1 MLRGTHHDAQRNL
14 KSGDLAPIDKKHY
27 QKERWEVVGDGDL
40 FVRCFRPQV
49 IRLVREHL
57 KAYREALP
65 DRDAFCNALDEIR
78 QHLLTEHFGV
88 RYFSQD
94 LQSVLDE
101 WEESAWKGEPQPGLE
116 VAEHSRSA
124 SRSTGEPAPRKSPGR
139 PTTISIEQKRLALAA
154 KKEGKTNKECAQIL
168 YDIRYPT
175 QQQVKN
181 VTSIL
186 RHFKKTQL
194 GKG

>member
-101 WEESAWKGEPQPGLE
+101 WEESAWKVCPVKAGMFSGRQSHRGKSQSP
-116 VAEHSRSA
+116 VAWVASVWRKRSR
-124 SRSTGEPAPRKSPGR
+124 
-139 PTTISIEQKRLALAA
+139 
-154 KKEGKTNKECAQIL
+154 
-168 YDIRYPT
+168 
-175 QQQVKN
+175 
-181 VTSIL
+181 
-186 RHFKKTQL
+186 
-194 GKG
+194 

>member
-1 MLRGTHHDAQRNL
+1 MGHRA
-14 KSGDLAPIDKKHY
+14 SS
-27 QKERWEVVGDGDL
+27 
-40 FVRCFRPQV
+40 RP
-49 IRLVREHL
+49 
-57 KAYREALP
+57 Y
-65 DRDAFCNALDEIR
+65 
-78 QHLLTEHFGV
+78 
-88 RYFSQD
+88 
-94 LQSVLDE
+94 
-101 WEESAWKGEPQPGLE
+101 GEPQPGLE

-168 YDIRYPT
+168 YDIRCPT